1 MDKRKL
7 LKVIGV
13 VLLGLLLFEGML
25 FIYGSSF
32 ATLLYQAIFFGK
44 YNLNLISEIVLLLFS
59 LLVLVIRKRLN
70 ILKPKSKNFIA
81 SLKRGVPIL
90 VIAILV
96 LISNLITITGES
108 LNIPNFISL
117 VLFAITIGMAEEFFF
132 RGFVQEEIVNA
143 YGSTRKQVII
153 SIVISGIIFG
163 VVHLSNA
170 LGNQGIITTVMQ
182 VFQASSLGILI
193 GSIYYVTKNIW
204 SVVFLHSFYDFAILL
219 GEVNTYKDC
228 VSGDDISTAMLIFT
242 LVGTLVYSIIYL
254 VGAYLNLQERHVN
267 EHINEEVTE
276 EKLAKNENNAS
287 LAKKIVVVVIVV
299 FIWIS
304 LFIPTDAVTN
314 YETCYTY
321 ESTTMKGEISYSTKD
336 EFILNDVS
344 LSIANNNL
352 VIRSIDG
359 ENYIEVETLE
369 NDIYD
374 IYVYELDNNYHI
386 LLNADEI
393 LYYGYVS
400 KDTVI
405 YSNEFVNKL
414 INSLEKFDVPSI
426 SSLGKIE
433 SDGITY
439 PIIKTYIS
447 DYFIIKDNKVFVINR
462 LIVK

>member
-1 MDKRKL
+1 
-7 LKVIGV
+7 
-13 VLLGLLLFEGML
+13 
-25 FIYGSSF
+25 
-32 ATLLYQAIFFGK
+32 
-44 YNLNLISEIVLLLFS
+44 
-59 LLVLVIRKRLN
+59 
-70 ILKPKSKNFIA
+70 
-81 SLKRGVPIL
+81 
-90 VIAILV
+90 
-96 LISNLITITGES
+96 
-108 LNIPNFISL
+108 
-117 VLFAITIGMAEEFFF
+117 MAEEFFF

-276 EKLAKNENNAS
+276 EKLAKNESKATI
-287 LAKKIVVVVIVV
+287 AKKIVVVVIVV

-321 ESTTMKGEISYSTKD
+321 ESTTMEGEISYSTKD

-405 YSNEFVNKL
+405 YSNEFVNTL

-447 DYFIIKDNKVFVINR
+447 DYFIIKDNKVFVINNDG
-462 LIVK
+462 

>member
-267 EHINEEVTE
+267 EHITEEVTE

-321 ESTTMKGEISYSTKD
+321 ESTTTEGEISYSTKD

-352 VIRSIDG
+352 VIESIDG

-447 DYFIIKDNKVFVINR
+447 DYFIIKDNKVFVINND
-462 LIVK
+462 

>member
-447 DYFIIKDNKVFVINR
+447 DYFIIKDNKVFVINND
-462 LIVK
+462 

>member
-321 ESTTMKGEISYSTKD
+321 ESTTMEGEISYSTKD

-405 YSNEFVNKL
+405 YSNEFVNTL

-447 DYFIIKDNKVFVINR
+447 DYFIIKDNKVFVINND
-462 LIVK
+462 